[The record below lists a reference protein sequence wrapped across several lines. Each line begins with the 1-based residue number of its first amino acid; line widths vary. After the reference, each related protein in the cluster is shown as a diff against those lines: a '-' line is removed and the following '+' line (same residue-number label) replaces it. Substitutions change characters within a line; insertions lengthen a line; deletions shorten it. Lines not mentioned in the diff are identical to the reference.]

1 MTRGEIWFVDLGIP
15 FGSEAGFRRP
25 AIIIQNDELNVTSLR
40 TAVIVPLTSNLNLAD
55 YKGNILLPSAE
66 TQLSKD
72 SVAVTPQVLSVDH
85 ARFIEKV
92 SNISSSYMKKI
103 EECIKWTFAL
113 S

>member
-25 AIIIQNDELNVTSLR
+25 AIIIQNDELNVTS
-40 TAVIVPLTSNLNLAD
+40 
-55 YKGNILLPSAE
+55 
-66 TQLSKD
+66 
-72 SVAVTPQVLSVDH
+72 
-85 ARFIEKV
+85 
-92 SNISSSYMKKI
+92 SYMKKI